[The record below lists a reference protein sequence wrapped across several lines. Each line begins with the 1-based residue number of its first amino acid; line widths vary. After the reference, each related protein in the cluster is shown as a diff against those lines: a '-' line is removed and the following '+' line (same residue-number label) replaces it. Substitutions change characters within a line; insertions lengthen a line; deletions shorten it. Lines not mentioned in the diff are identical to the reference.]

1 MGEVYFQCAKAMMR
15 SELWADLNPPSD
27 LPTAGDFISEM
38 TNGREGGAQYD
49 ARYDKRAR
57 TQFWVREK

>member
-1 MGEVYFQCAKAMMR
+1 MMR

-27 LPTAGDFISEM
+27 LRSAGDFISEM